1 MFVSTETHSLPV
13 FLILFVYCCARDI
26 SGIIND
32 LHNRFLVIKSLGV
45 FKKIKANKQK
55 HYETNKYTW
64 TYFKINFN
72 NSFNVKYIFV
82 FTFKFWSCH
91 MYSSFIELWAQQNVH
106 LHIWACI
113 CMHIKVNGIKTVVW
127 TSFESKWVVV
137 IIIKYMDSSK
147 EKKAKYFK
155 FLGFINT

>member
-1 MFVSTETHSLPV
+1 MHYAGFSQEMKYRLPLSHYLWSTRSVWWCLSLQRHILCLY
-13 FLILFVYCCARDI
+13 FLILFVYCCARYI

-55 HYETNKYTW
+55 IYETNKYTW

-72 NSFNVKYIFV
+72 NFFNVKYIFV

-91 MYSSFIELWAQQNVH
+91 MYSSFIELWSTAKCSSSYMNLH
-106 LHIWACI
+106 LHAYKSQWNKNCS
-113 CMHIKVNGIKTVVW
+113 VNI
-127 TSFESKWVVV
+127 
-137 IIIKYMDSSK
+137 
-147 EKKAKYFK
+147 
-155 FLGFINT
+155 FLI